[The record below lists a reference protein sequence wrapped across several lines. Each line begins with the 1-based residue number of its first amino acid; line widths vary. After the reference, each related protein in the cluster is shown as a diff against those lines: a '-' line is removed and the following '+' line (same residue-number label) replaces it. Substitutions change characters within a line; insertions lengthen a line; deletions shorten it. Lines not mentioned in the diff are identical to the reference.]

1 MKFLQKISP
10 WIISIIVLG
19 SLLFVV
25 DDALGAKDRAEVE
38 MSAATDVFLPMTVK
52 SYPWITS
59 FGAQARD
66 FGDAGETA
74 LAREAGLNWVRL
86 DAFHWGDIEPTNT
99 NPSGFNW
106 SAVDEAT
113 LQAASENGMQV
124 IGIIRDTPDW
134 AQKIKPYACG
144 AISEAA
150 IPEFAGFVQEVVKRY
165 SKPPFNVKHWEIW
178 NEPDVVY
185 SPELG
190 FNSVF
195 GCWGDASQTYYGGV
209 YYGEMLN
216 AIYPAIKAA
225 DPKSQV
231 GIGGLLLDC
240 DPTQDSNCHSGR
252 FLNGLIRKTGIQ
264 ERGDNFDFISF
275 HGYAPYSSADGL
287 SLDENSDKWGHR
299 GGVVLGKLDYIRY
312 VLGQYGLDK
321 PIFHTEG
328 ALLCPEY
335 NPADC
340 ASPGADFEEA
350 QADYVVWLF
359 VRNLAHDVDVTIW
372 YEFQGPGWRNGGLLD
387 ETQSPKPAYDA
398 LKFLTRELVDSTYVG
413 RVTTPPNVNGY
424 EFARNDKKIWVLW
437 SPDELDHTVTLPSTA
452 QKAFDKYGT
461 EITIAANKITV
472 NSPVYVEFPR

>member
-59 FGAQARD
+59 FGAQVKD

-113 LQAASENGMQV
+113 LQVASENGMQV

-165 SKPPFNVKHWEIW
+165 SVPPYNVKHWEIW
-178 NEPDVVY
+178 NEPDIVY

-195 GCWGDASQTYYGGV
+195 GCWGDASQTY
-209 YYGEMLN
+209 
-216 AIYPAIKAA
+216 
-225 DPKSQV
+225 
-231 GIGGLLLDC
+231 
-240 DPTQDSNCHSGR
+240 
-252 FLNGLIRKTGIQ
+252 
-264 ERGDNFDFISF
+264 
-275 HGYAPYSSADGL
+275 
-287 SLDENSDKWGHR
+287 
-299 GGVVLGKLDYIRY
+299 
-312 VLGQYGLDK
+312 
-321 PIFHTEG
+321 
-328 ALLCPEY
+328 
-335 NPADC
+335 
-340 ASPGADFEEA
+340 
-350 QADYVVWLF
+350 
-359 VRNLAHDVDVTIW
+359 
-372 YEFQGPGWRNGGLLD
+372 
-387 ETQSPKPAYDA
+387 
-398 LKFLTRELVDSTYVG
+398 
-413 RVTTPPNVNGY
+413 
-424 EFARNDKKIWVLW
+424 
-437 SPDELDHTVTLPSTA
+437 
-452 QKAFDKYGT
+452 
-461 EITIAANKITV
+461 
-472 NSPVYVEFPR
+472 